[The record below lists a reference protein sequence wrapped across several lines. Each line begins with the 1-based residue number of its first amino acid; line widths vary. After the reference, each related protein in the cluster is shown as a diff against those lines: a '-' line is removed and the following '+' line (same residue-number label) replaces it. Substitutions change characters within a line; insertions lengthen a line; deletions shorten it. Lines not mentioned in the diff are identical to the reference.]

1 MIRTAAVLL
10 LLALATP
17 VAADVAV
24 VRHRTGA
31 SDYYDDHAYQSVV
44 SVLRNYGADFFEVRA
59 PKTTAAAF
67 PNNIAT
73 QSRTGNFTFGSQTKT
88 VNVVVHYGFDL
99 NGGGLASQGDS
110 IQKLTLST
118 NWPNKPT
125 IFFGAPQTA
134 ADMWTQTTSCSTGV
148 NGYPT
153 GYESGLNYYSNYL
166 VGSGFPWKTVGA
178 DFNARHLAPA
188 GSAGIFRAVVRDAP
202 SQAARPFNATTA
214 LGYNYACTS
223 CDSVGYASTDS
234 VKLWVRSR
242 GVGDPAPLI
251 FCPLLGNGD
260 PALIKM
266 AFAIADS
273 ASNGLVFEDAN
284 EYPRKRGIVIRRA
297 FSRGRYDAM
306 NSTNGGG
313 TFCAA
318 DSCDSVNVKAG
329 IDSLASLSVPFT
341 VMVEIDSVFDG
352 IESCRGV
359 VPPSVGYV
367 SEKAWWTSAP
377 LARFGVEG
385 YAGTLSATAGD
396 ADASA
401 ASYLWDP
408 LGYTRAR
415 NMIPPSATSL
425 PPAADYL
432 VSGDSSVYSL
442 SKAILDR
449 MECAFPGKVRPV
461 IWPAYNDYSPSSDT
475 RAGSPKTQ
483 DSLAWVLSA
492 AGFRA
497 VLFNPLETTGGVGRS
512 VFNVGSGFTVQAAG
526 TAPRGFWNVGRMV
539 PVRVPGSTTT
549 SGSLKMIP
557 VRHESNI
564 LNWNWASGH
573 QLKNE
578 YEAGDLNAD
587 WYPDWPGLGGNLFY
601 NHEFLMRTPIIAF
614 NVQELGGA
622 GQGTVATRRG
632 WWNIKW
638 AVNGTKACDAL
649 MIPGKRLDVWVYAD
663 EVDP

>member
-1 MIRTAAVLL
+1 MKRTLAALALL
-10 LLALATP
+10 LLAAP
-17 VAADVAV
+17 APADVAV
-24 VRHRTGA
+24 VRHRNGA
-31 SDYYDDHAYQSVV
+31 SAYADDHEYQSLI

-59 PKTTAAAF
+59 PKTTAAAW

-73 QSRTGNFTFGSQTKT
+73 QSRTGNFVFGQQTKT
-88 VNVVVHYGFDL
+88 ADVVIHFGLDL
-99 NGGGLASQGDS
+99 NGGLTAAQGDS

-125 IFFGAPQTA
+125 IFFGSTQVAGDMYTQTA
-134 ADMWTQTTSCSTGV
+134 SCSTGV
-148 NGYPT
+148 NGYPGPYPT
-153 GYESGLNYYSNYL
+153 GATYYSSYL
-166 VGSGFPWKTVGA
+166 VGIGHARKTMTGNSLHVA
-178 DFNARHLAPA
+178 AV
-188 GSAGIFRAVVRDAP
+188 GSAGIFRAVVRDGP
-202 SQAARPFNATTA
+202 SQASRPFNATTA

-223 CDSVGYASTDS
+223 CDSMGFAATDS
-234 VKLWVRSR
+234 IKMWARYRSAIE
-242 GVGDPAPLI
+242 PAPVI
-251 FCPLLGNGD
+251 YCPGPAD
-260 PALIKM
+260 PTLMKM
-266 AFAIADS
+266 ALAMADS
-273 ASNGLVFEDAN
+273 ASGGLLFENADK
-284 EYPRKRGIVIRRA
+284 YPRKRGIVIRRA

-329 IDSLASLSVPFT
+329 IDSLASLNVPFT

-352 IESCRGV
+352 VESCRGA
-359 VPPSVGYV
+359 VPPSAGYV
-367 SEKAWWTSAP
+367 HERGWWARAP
-377 LARFGVEG
+377 LAQFGVEG

-396 ADASA
+396 ANASA
-401 ASYLWDP
+401 PAYLWDP

-415 NMIPPSATSL
+415 NMIPPGATAL
-425 PPAADYL
+425 PPTVDYL

-449 MECAFPGKVRPV
+449 MECAFPGKVRRV

-497 VLFNPLETTGGVGRS
+497 VLFNPLEPTGSVGRS
-512 VFNVGSGFTVQAAG
+512 VYNTGSGFGVQAAA
-526 TAPRGFWNVGRMV
+526 TAPRGFYNVGRLV

-549 SGSLKMIP
+549 TGFLKLLP
-557 VRHESNI
+557 VRMESTT
-564 LNWNWASGH
+564 LNWNWAAGH
-573 QLKNE
+573 QIKDE
-578 YEAGDLNAD
+578 YEQGDLNAD
-587 WYPDWPGLGGNLFY
+587 WYPDWPGLGGNMFY
-601 NHEFLMRTPIIAF
+601 IHEFLMRTPIIAF

-622 GQGTVATRRG
+622 GQGTTPTRKA

-638 AVNGTKACDAL
+638 AVNGTKAVDAL